1 MSNVSAFLST
11 TSRQNKRTIQDDYFK
26 TTGEWLKDTYEDNC
40 CNVADLP
47 SVNLWQSI
55 DRMIEHGIFIEHY
68 MAFETN
74 RDIAKVIRF
83 ERKNERRWEDPII
96 TIHEQDI
103 LHVLTDTNRPRT
115 TLTKTG
121 CISFFHFDFCDALT
135 PKYRSFM
142 LVDAIA
148 RYMNKKA
155 SVIVTFSTRSKGNAE
170 RLNLAMSEYTKVL
183 GLNTVHAE
191 SRTYHDTCSMRTN
204 LYLIERQ

>member
-26 TTGEWLKDTYEDNC
+26 ITGEWLTDTYEEHH

-55 DRMIEHGIFIEHY
+55 DRMTDNGIQIDHY
-68 MAFETN
+68 MAFETS

-83 ERKNERRWEDPII
+83 ERKDQRRFEDPRI
-96 TIHEQDI
+96 TIHNQDI
-103 LHVLTDTNRPRT
+103 LHILTDPSRQKT
-115 TLTKTG
+115 TLCNG
-121 CISFFHFDFCDALT
+121 GISFFHFDFCDALT
-135 PKYRSFM
+135 PNYRVFM
-142 LVDAIA
+142 LVDAVA

-155 SVIVTFSTRSKGNAE
+155 SVIVTFSTRSKGNTK
-170 RLNLAMSEYTKVL
+170 RLSLAMSQYTKVL

-191 SRTYHDTCSMRTN
+191 SRAYHDTCSMRTN
-204 LYLIERQ
+204 LYLIDRK

>member
-11 TSRQNKRTIQDDYFK
+11 TSRQNKRSIQGEYFTLTGDWLRDIYDDSH
-26 TTGEWLKDTYEDNC
+26 
-40 CNVADLP
+40 CNIADLP

-55 DRMIEHGIFIEHY
+55 DHMIDCGIYIDHY
-68 MAFETN
+68 MAFEID

-83 ERKNERRWEDPII
+83 ERNDQKRLGDPRV
-96 TIHEQDI
+96 TIHQQDI
-103 LHVLTDTNRPRT
+103 LQVLTDPKRPKT

-142 LVDAIA
+142 IVDAVE

-170 RLNLAMSEYTKVL
+170 RLDLAMSKYIQML
-183 GLNTVHAE
+183 GIKTAHAE
-191 SRTYHDTCSMRTN
+191 SRTYYDTCSMRTN
-204 LYLIERQ
+204 LYLLER